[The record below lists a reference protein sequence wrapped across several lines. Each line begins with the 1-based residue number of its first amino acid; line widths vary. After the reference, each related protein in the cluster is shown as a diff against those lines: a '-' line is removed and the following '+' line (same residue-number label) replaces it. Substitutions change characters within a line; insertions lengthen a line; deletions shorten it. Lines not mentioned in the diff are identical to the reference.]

1 MHKSSLSR
9 DFTNECRG
17 QTHSSVTLVTRGKS
31 HQKELGIDTRI
42 SDQGFRH
49 QDEKTALIAHVST
62 DSVTTTEKNVP
73 SNNLISQHRAEEIH
87 LSVAPKSQR
96 ASVDHEL
103 QIIQFDRARHKALDQ
118 THQSAHHE
126 LASIQQL
133 AVAC

>member
-1 MHKSSLSR
+1 MIFNNTADIFKFHHNLLS
-9 DFTNECRG
+9 FTR
-17 QTHSSVTLVTRGKS
+17 STLVRTVIS
-31 HQKELGIDTRI
+31 VLGTFAP
-42 SDQGFRH
+42 G
-49 QDEKTALIAHVST
+49 A
-62 DSVTTTEKNVP
+62 TEKNVP

-103 QIIQFDRARHKALDQ
+103 QIFQFDRARHKALDQ

-126 LASIQQL
+126 LASVQQL